1 MQLSSHFYA
10 NFYQPMRP
18 LPTPSVDVNLTLSTG
33 TLTTK
38 FPTSRSFLLKSS
50 VPRRTPSLLV
60 KVDSPKSSPFQSLVT
75 SIPPKRKSRTS
86 TTSSTTLTHGGVSS
100 GTTRRLTRVPTL
112 VTTSDSLRRRTSLS
126 EPDVRRRTTSVS
138 VSLLTLSLLLTPVS
152 RGSRP
157 RRRLPVKLR
166 RRVVPLVPLSS

>member
-1 MQLSSHFYA
+1 
-10 NFYQPMRP
+10 MRP
-18 LPTPSVDVNLTLSTG
+18 LPTPSVDVSSTLSTG
-33 TLTTK
+33 TSTTK
-38 FPTSRSFLLKSS
+38 FPTSRSFLPKSS
-50 VPRRTPSLLV
+50 VPRPMPSLLV
-60 KVDSPKSSPFQSLVT
+60 KAVSPKSSPFPSLVT
-75 SIPPKRKSRTS
+75 STPPKRTSRAS
-86 TTSSTTLTHGGVSS
+86 MTSSTTSTLGEVSS
-100 GTTRRLTRVPTL
+100 GTTRRSTRVPTL

-126 EPDVRRRTTSVS
+126 EPDVRRRTTPVS